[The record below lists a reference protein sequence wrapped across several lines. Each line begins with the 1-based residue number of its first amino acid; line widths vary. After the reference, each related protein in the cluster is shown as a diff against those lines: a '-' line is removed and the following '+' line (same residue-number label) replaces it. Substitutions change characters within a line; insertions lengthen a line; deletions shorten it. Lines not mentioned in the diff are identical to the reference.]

1 MFQDGVARDRPVRIE
16 TCGLLFLFL
25 REKEDVEAAG
35 DEHDRDADTDVRA
48 EGRSFLAGDSAP
60 VHQIAINVIES
71 EIGYVRPLIFFNR
84 GRTDLR
90 SSLNSLRWR
99 LEVEVKSKLRK
110 SSQAGSLFYNEAL
123 RHLNSSP
130 RFSRWPR
137 KPGFGQINITLDSAQ
152 GLVVDGFFIAQ
163 FDHGVAFCL

>member
-1 MFQDGVARDRPVRIE
+1 VFQNRVARDGPVRIE

-25 REKEDVEAAG
+25 REKEEVERPG
-35 DEHDRDADTDVRA
+35 SEHDRDGDTDVRA

-71 EIGYVRPLIFFNR
+71 EIGHVRPLIFFNR

-99 LEVEVKSKLRK
+99 LEIK
-110 SSQAGSLFYNEAL
+110 
-123 RHLNSSP
+123 
-130 RFSRWPR
+130 
-137 KPGFGQINITLDSAQ
+137 
-152 GLVVDGFFIAQ
+152 
-163 FDHGVAFCL
+163 